1 MDEISQEL
9 YQMILDDLH
18 ITFTP
23 DVPTEHRLKQKIL
36 DGIAY
41 LRENCDPNPDCAPG
55 GKHAALLKEFVLRA
69 DSGAGSTFAG
79 DFAKEI
85 RQHRVAFDV
94 DGYAEAMQ
102 YGDAEG

>member
-1 MDEISQEL
+1 M
-9 YQMILDDLH
+9 
-18 ITFTP
+18 
-23 DVPTEHRLKQKIL
+23 
-36 DGIAY
+36 
-41 LRENCDPNPDCAPG
+41 
-55 GKHAALLKEFVLRA
+55 LRA

>member
-1 MDEISQEL
+1 MDEISQTI

-23 DVPTEHRLKQKIL
+23 DPATERRLKEKIR
-36 DGIAY
+36 DGLAY
-41 LRENCDPNPDCAPG
+41 LKENCAPNPDCEPG
-55 GKHAALLKEFVLRA
+55 GRHAALLKEFVLRA
-69 DSGAGSTFAG
+69 DSGAASTFGA

-102 YGDAEG
+102 YGDAQS